1 MESYA
6 NMVEAI
12 CDWPHGIDWLPL
24 AVAYSAGTSGHTG
37 PDGVYVVC

>member
-12 CDWPHGIDWLPL
+12 CDWPQRCSPFVKWEDNGLL
-24 AVAYSAGTSGHTG
+24 NTSLMS
-37 PDGVYVVC
+37 